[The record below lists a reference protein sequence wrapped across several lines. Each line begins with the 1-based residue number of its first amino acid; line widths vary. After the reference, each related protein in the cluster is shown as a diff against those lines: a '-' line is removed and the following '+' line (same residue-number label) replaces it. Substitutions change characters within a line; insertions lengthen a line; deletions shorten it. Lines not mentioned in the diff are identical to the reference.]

1 MNSETLLKEY
11 HLRNDRGYRYLRIPA
26 EAQPTKL
33 KYHRDDPIGN
43 VEHYKRFES
52 ILQDLD
58 FNHKQLE
65 TLRKVKNFIYIRA
78 DFSQISM
85 KEEFYIHIPLEGL

>member
-1 MNSETLLKEY
+1 M
-11 HLRNDRGYRYLRIPA
+11 RIPA
-26 EAQPTKL
+26 EMQPTKL
-33 KYHRDDPIGN
+33 KYHRDDPINN

-65 TLRKVKNFIYIRA
+65 TLRKVNTCLCK
-78 DFSQISM
+78 
-85 KEEFYIHIPLEGL
+85 H